1 MQASPA
7 QIGLQVV
14 MLGEGW
20 GGFQAALLCMSLS
33 AVVLLGAHPGLHME
47 CTCQPF
53 PSLEG
58 AASVHALS
66 VNLTCTCVHSLLPV
80 PSVPFEVRVVGDKEP
95 VYDFSL
101 EDLGRVNE
109 TVVLPFN
116 AYGTLAWA
124 RNEFENNSASSQV

>member
-1 MQASPA
+1 
-7 QIGLQVV
+7 
-14 MLGEGW
+14 
-20 GGFQAALLCMSLS
+20 MSS
-33 AVVLLGAHPGLHME
+33 HIVRCYPGLSRTAHGVHSSAIL
-47 CTCQPF
+47 QPGGCRKRTR
-53 PSLEG
+53 SLTE
-58 AASVHALS
+58 HRC
-66 VNLTCTCVHSLLPV
+66 NCVHSLLPV

>member
-1 MQASPA
+1 
-7 QIGLQVV
+7 
-14 MLGEGW
+14 
-20 GGFQAALLCMSLS
+20 
-33 AVVLLGAHPGLHME
+33 ME
-47 CTCQPF
+47 CP
-53 PSLEG
+53 ED

-66 VNLTCTCVHSLLPV
+66 LNFICNCVHSLLPV

>member
-1 MQASPA
+1 
-7 QIGLQVV
+7 
-14 MLGEGW
+14 
-20 GGFQAALLCMSLS
+20 
-33 AVVLLGAHPGLHME
+33 ME
-47 CTCQPF
+47 CP
-53 PSLEG
+53 EG

-66 VNLTCTCVHSLLPV
+66 LNLICNCVHSLLPV